1 MCGHVERLANLIK
14 FDTCKILCIRF
25 TAVVAVV
32 LVYGCYRLYTCCCR
46 CNVLLLIML
55 NNEINEEKEH
65 TKSFSSL

>member
-1 MCGHVERLANLIK
+1 MCGHVERLANLIT
-14 FDTCKILCIRF
+14 FDTGKILCIRF

-32 LVYGCYRLYTCCCR
+32 LVYGCYRLYTCCR